1 MTEHLSVRMWKGA
14 QLPKPGIF
22 EIDAAHT
29 TVGFVA
35 RHLMVTQVRGRFENV
50 QGSIRVADDPLESTA
65 EAVIDT
71 TSITTGAAD
80 RDEHLR
86 SADFLDVESFP
97 TLRFTSTQVSGGDS
111 GSKWAVIDGAM
122 VRRRRGGADR
132 FRVLGDLTIK
142 GVTRPIELDVTI
154 DGVTSDPWGGER
166 LALSATG
173 EIDREQYGMTWNV
186 ALEAGGWLVSQHVQ
200 IEIRAQAVRSA

>member
-50 QGSIRVADDPLESTA
+50 QGSIRVAEDPLESTA

-97 TLRFTSTQVSGGDS
+97 TLRFTSTQVSGGDLLHTPGRF
-111 GSKWAVIDGAM
+111 GSTVHVITPGAEASAVAPRASITFEPTSTLSTITFGNCGRYFRSSFSVSLAM
-122 VRRRRGGADR
+122 RSMSA
-132 FRVLGDLTIK
+132 RVA
-142 GVTRPIELDVTI
+142 
-154 DGVTSDPWGGER
+154 GER
-166 LALSATG
+166 
-173 EIDREQYGMTWNV
+173 R
-186 ALEAGGWLVSQHVQ
+186 
-200 IEIRAQAVRSA
+200 IRACDE